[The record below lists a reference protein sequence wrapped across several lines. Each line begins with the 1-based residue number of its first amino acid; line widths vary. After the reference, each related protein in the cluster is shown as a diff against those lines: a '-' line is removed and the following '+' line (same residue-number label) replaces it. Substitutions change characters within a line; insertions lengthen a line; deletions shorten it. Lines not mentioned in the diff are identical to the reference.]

1 MAEISIVI
9 PVYNAARF
17 LREAL
22 ASLQAQTFTEWE
34 CICVNDGST
43 DESPTIIREMMAS
56 DPRIQLLE
64 QANAGLS
71 AARNRG
77 VERSQAP
84 YIFFMDADDLLYPKA
99 LETLYRTI
107 QETDAEVV
115 WGRTQRFVDDLP
127 TPSETGEV
135 RTIEGAALRQW
146 VGEDERSSQ
155 SSSADAFGGI
165 SIEAWGKLF
174 KRDVILRNPQPEE
187 LRIGEDNL
195 FSMRL
200 FRMVTRVS
208 VVDAAIYGYRQVT
221 GSLCKQRTATW
232 LLGYTE
238 AFCKVL
244 AECGDNPILLSNY
257 LESSALTKW
266 FIGSVFTDV
275 LLARQVALYPAIQI
289 MCKTFLSHPAFRL
302 AKPKLKFWLWLG
314 AHQWWWLLRWNYKHS
329 NLYKK
334 SLKW

>member
-1 MAEISIVI
+1 MVAISVVI

-43 DESPTIIREMMAS
+43 DESPAIIREVMAS
-56 DPRIQLLE
+56 DSRFQCLD

-115 WGRTQRFVDDLP
+115 WGRMQRFVDDLP

-135 RTIEGAALRQW
+135 RTVEGEALRQW
-146 VGEDERSSQ
+146 VNERFSQ
-155 SSSADAFGGI
+155 SSSVNPFWGI
-165 SIEAWGKLF
+165 PCEAWGKLV
-174 KRDVILRNPQPEE
+174 KREVMKGHPQPEE
-187 LRIGEDNL
+187 LRIAEDNV
-195 FSMRL
+195 FSARL
-200 FRMVTRVS
+200 FKDVIRVS
-208 VVDAAIYGYRQVT
+208 VVDAWIYGYRQVA
-221 GSLCKQRTATW
+221 GSLYQQRTEVW
-232 LLGYTE
+232 LLGYTD
-238 AFCKVL
+238 AFCQVLNTYESNAQFCANYINRPLCTGFIRMVLTDCVL
-244 AECGDNPILLSNY
+244 AQQ
-257 LESSALTKW
+257 K
-266 FIGSVFTDV
+266 
-275 LLARQVALYPAIQI
+275 ALYPAVQT
-289 MCKTFLSHPAFRL
+289 MCKTFLRHSAFRF
-302 AKPKLKFWLWLG
+302 AKLRLKFWLWLG
-314 AHQWWWLLRWNYKHS
+314 AHQWWWLLRWSYKHS
-329 NLYKK
+329 TLYKK